1 MQKETLKNIG
11 AFAGIGIAFLLVL
24 LLVFRAFVFDADTL
38 MLNSDQLNGIGS
50 KVLRAQ
56 SLILSEWDDSRL
68 GGVPTIDALFGDAY
82 HPLVLTEF
90 LTDPARAVGFKFI
103 LILWVAFLS
112 AFALARNLTG
122 NLAWGA
128 FFGFLYA
135 FSPQYFTYVYGG
147 HDGKMMVFAVA
158 PLAIL
163 SIRKIVREGSLGYF
177 ALFTL
182 SVIWMIL
189 GSHLQL
195 TYLFLWGAGFYTLF
209 ETLALKASWGVRA
222 KKLGIAAG
230 ALAIALGISAFQ
242 IIPPYLYT
250 TSESVRGTGEKT
262 NYGHATSWS
271 LHQEELA
278 SMLIPGFLGADV
290 YEQKNGV
297 TGTEFSGS
305 SLISF
310 PYADLQK
317 AQIQGRIQ
325 GSPFY
330 WGHNA
335 FKLNHDSAGI
345 VLTFLAFLGLFV
357 KRNRRMAAFW
367 LVGCAVA
374 LSYAMGAHS
383 PLFKLWFAIVPGMK
397 SFRAPSMAMFWLPL
411 LALMMAAP
419 VVSAFKNPENRR
431 SLKAGLVLFLVLLGI
446 VCASRF
452 CWESFLGIPG
462 LLVSIAY
469 GLFLVATLNVL
480 DRNAPFSAREFAAAF
495 ETKFQGS
502 SKLELGAIFVP
513 FLLVGIFLFSNQSL
527 LENPETAMYFR
538 PLNTGVM
545 EFSAAKIFPSFILA
559 IMATVGSWF
568 VFASK
573 LPAVQKAALVGIF
586 AAIELYTIDATFIQN
601 VQRKDYIQA
610 GSPVIQSVLREHPD
624 SLSRPRVLS
633 ISRNKAFSANSF
645 PLYGLRN
652 AEGFHDNELA
662 SYRLFRGG
670 QSDENYLYNVNQV
683 IQGKADNAF
692 LDLMNVGDIL
702 FDSQSGT
709 AYAPTR
715 HENFDGRLY
724 TKFTVMNDTEA
735 VKALREGF
743 DYKNTIILSES
754 PESSPENVPPNG
766 SAKLVAKPKMDDMT
780 YEVKSDAPAFLLSSG
795 NFHRYWKATV
805 NGKPAKVYKAF
816 GTLRAVAVPAGNS
829 TVRLEYR
836 SDAVRVSLGI
846 GAVSLGVFLL
856 VIGVGA
862 WKRKRAKVERMYRAK
877 PPKKAY

>member
-11 AFAGIGIAFLLVL
+11 AFAGIGIAFLFVL
-24 LLVFRAFVFDADTL
+24 LFVFRAFVLDADTL

-56 SLILSEWDDSRL
+56 SLVLSEWDDSRL

-112 AFALARNLTG
+112 AFALAKNLTG
-122 NLAWGA
+122 SLAWGA

-163 SIRKIVREGSLGYF
+163 SIRKIIREGSLGHF
-177 ALFTL
+177 ALLTL
-182 SVIWMIL
+182 AVVWMIL

-195 TYLFLWGAGFYTLF
+195 TYLFLWGAGFYALF
-209 ETLALKASWGVRA
+209 ETLALKATWKCRA

-242 IIPPYLYT
+242 IVPPYLYT
-250 TSESVRGTGEKT
+250 TAESVRGTGEKT

-278 SMLIPGFLGADV
+278 SMLVPGFLAADV
-290 YEQKNGV
+290 YEQKSGAA
-297 TGTEFSGS
+297 GQELSGS
-305 SLISF
+305 SLISI
-310 PYADLQK
+310 PYADLQR
-317 AQIQGRIQ
+317 AHLQ

-330 WGHNA
+330 WGHNS

-357 KRNRRMAAFW
+357 KTNRRMAAFW
-367 LVGCAVA
+367 LVGCIVA

-419 VVSAFKNPENRR
+419 VVSAFRDPENRR

-446 VCASRF
+446 VGVSRF
-452 CWESFLGIPG
+452 CWTSFLGLPG

-469 GLFLVATLNVL
+469 GVILVATLNIL
-480 DRNAPFSAREFAAAF
+480 DRNAPFSAKEFATAI
-495 ETKFQGS
+495 ESKFQGS
-502 SKLELGAIFVP
+502 SRLELGAIFVP
-513 FLLVGIFLFSNQSL
+513 FLFVGLFLLSGQNLVTNA
-527 LENPETAMYFR
+527 ETAMYFR

-545 EFSAAKIFPSFILA
+545 EFSVTKMLPSFILA
-559 IMATVGSWF
+559 LIATVGSWF
-568 VFASK
+568 ILTGKFS
-573 LPAVQKAALVGIF
+573 AVQKAALVGIF
-586 AAIELYTIDATFIQN
+586 AAIELYTIDAVFIQN
-601 VQRKDYIQA
+601 VQRKDYIQTN
-610 GSPVIQSVLREHPD
+610 SPVIQSVLREHPD

-633 ISRNKAFSANSF
+633 ISRNEAFSANSF
-645 PLYGLRN
+645 PLYGMRN

-692 LDLMNVGDIL
+692 LDLMDVGDIL
-702 FDSQSGT
+702 FDSQNGT
-709 AYAPTR
+709 SYAPIP

-724 TKFTVMNDTEA
+724 MKFAVMDDTAA

-743 DYKNTIILSES
+743 DYKSTMILSEAPEGFS
-754 PESSPENVPPNG
+754 PASVPANG
-766 SAKLVAKPKMDDMT
+766 SAKLVARPKMDDMT
-780 YEVKSDAPAFLLSSG
+780 YQVSSDVPALFLSSG

-816 GTLRAVAVPAGNS
+816 GTLRAVAVPAGSS
-829 TVRLEYR
+829 TVRLEYK
-836 SDAVRVSLGI
+836 SDAVRVSLWI
-846 GAVSLGVFLL
+846 GAVSLGIFLL
-856 VIGVGA
+856 VMGVA
-862 WKRKRAKVERMYRAK
+862 FALKRKQA
-877 PPKKAY
+877 

>member
-1 MQKETLKNIG
+1 MQKETLKKFG
-11 AFAGIGIAFLLVL
+11 AFAGIGFAFLIIL
-24 LLVFRAFVFDADTL
+24 LIVFRAFVFNPDTL

-56 SLILSEWDDSRL
+56 NLVLSEWDDSRL

-82 HPLVLTEF
+82 HPLVLVEF

-112 AFALARNLTG
+112 AFALAKNLTG
-122 NLAWGA
+122 SLAWGT

-182 SVIWMIL
+182 SVVWMIL

-195 TYLFLWGAGFYTLF
+195 TYLFLWGAGFYALF
-209 ETLALKASWGVRA
+209 ETLALKASWKVRT
-222 KKLGIAAG
+222 KKLGVAAG

-250 TSESVRGTGEKT
+250 TAESVRGTGEKT
-262 NYGHATSWS
+262 SYGHATSWS

-290 YEQKNGV
+290 YEQKNGAA
-297 TGTEFSGS
+297 GPELSGS
-305 SLISF
+305 SLISI
-310 PYADLQK
+310 PYADFQK
-317 AQIQGRIQ
+317 ARIQ

-330 WGHNA
+330 WGHNS

-345 VLTFLAFLGLFV
+345 VLTFLAFLGLFLR
-357 KRNRRMAAFW
+357 KNRRMAAFW

-419 VVSAFKNPENRR
+419 VVTAFKNPENRR
-431 SLKAGLVLFLVLLGI
+431 SLKAGLILFLALLGI

-452 CWESFLGIPG
+452 CWESFLGVPG

-469 GLFLVATLNVL
+469 GIFLVATLNIL
-480 DRNAPFSAREFAAAF
+480 DRNAPFSAKEFAAAF

-502 SKLELGAIFVP
+502 SKLELGAILVP
-513 FLLVGIFLFSNQSL
+513 FILVGIFLLSGQNLVSDV
-527 LENPETAMYFR
+527 ETAMYFR

-545 EFSAAKIFPSFILA
+545 EFSAAKILPSFVLA
-559 IMATVGSWF
+559 LAATIGSWL
-568 VFASK
+568 VFTSK
-573 LPAVQKAALVGIF
+573 LSTIQKAALVGIF
-586 AAIELYTIDATFIQN
+586 AAIELYSIDAAFVQN
-601 VQRKDYIQA
+601 VQRKDYIQTN
-610 GSPVIQSVLREHPD
+610 SPLVQSILREHPD
-624 SLSRPRVLS
+624 PLSRPRVLS
-633 ISRNKAFSANSF
+633 ISRNEAFSANSF
-645 PLYGLRN
+645 PLYGMRN

-670 QSDENYLYNVNQV
+670 QSNENYLYNINQA

-692 LDLMNVGDIL
+692 LDLMDVGDVI

-709 AYAPTR
+709 AFAPLPQR
-715 HENFDGRLY
+715 SFDGRLY
-724 TKFTVMNDTEA
+724 TKFAVMNDSEA
-735 VKALREGF
+735 VKALSEGF
-743 DYKNTIILSES
+743 DYKNTIILSETPEGFS
-754 PESSPENVPPNG
+754 PASVPANA

-780 YEVKSDAPAFLLSSG
+780 YQVSSDVPALLLSSG

-816 GTLRAVAVPAGNS
+816 GTLRAVAVPAGSS
-829 TVRLEYR
+829 TVRLEYK
-836 SDAVRVSLGI
+836 SDAVRVSLWI
-846 GAVSLGVFLL
+846 GAVSLGIFLL
-856 VIGVGA
+856 VIVVGT
-862 WKRKRAKVERMYRAK
+862 WKKRRRGRRRECL
-877 PPKKAY
+877 